1 MEELIQNSKTFVEFL
16 STKNIDSENFMQKEP
31 GRFEEWK
38 KLFELVHE
46 DSFVMQKKF
55 YINPI
60 RRKYPKINH
69 FATN

>member
-1 MEELIQNSKTFVEFL
+1 
-16 STKNIDSENFMQKEP
+16 MQKEP